1 MTNPKI
7 LIFIPMYH
15 CEKQI
20 SRVIDQIK
28 AVRHDCLF
36 EVLIIDNGS
45 QDNSVGVAIKSLEE
59 INFISTKVIQ
69 NDQNISLGGSHKVAF
84 DYTVNHGFD
93 YCMVLHGD
101 DQAHLKDMIQFIH
114 QSDWKNYDCIL
125 GSRFHPQSVLTNYG
139 LIRILGN
146 KALNL
151 LISLIVR
158 RWITDMGA
166 GINLYHRD
174 YLAQRSYM
182 SFPNDLTFNVYF
194 LLDSLYRKKRI
205 VFIPITWRES
215 DQVSNAKVFKQG
227 FKILGLLWR
236 YVFDKKNLFMT
247 QNAHCEFSQYT
258 YSKKYSGTPLN

>member
-1 MTNPKI
+1 MK
-7 LIFIPMYH
+7 F
-15 CEKQI
+15 
-20 SRVIDQIK
+20 
-28 AVRHDCLF
+28 
-36 EVLIIDNGS
+36 
-45 QDNSVGVAIKSLEE
+45 
-59 INFISTKVIQ
+59 
-69 NDQNISLGGSHKVAF
+69 
-84 DYTVNHGFD
+84 GF
-93 YCMVLHGD
+93 
-101 DQAHLKDMIQFIH
+101 
-114 QSDWKNYDCIL
+114 
-125 GSRFHPQSVLTNYG
+125 
-139 LIRILGN
+139 
-146 KALNL
+146 NL

-194 LLDSLYRKKRI
+194 LLDSLYRNKRI

-227 FKILGLLWR
+227 FKILWLLWR

-258 YSKKYSGTPLN
+258 YSKKYSGTL